1 MPIFEYRCEDCNT
14 KYEVLHKSSQNIEDV
29 TCPKCN
35 SKNNKKLLSSFSASM
50 GSSSSFSAG
59 DSCASGT
66 CGLPAPGGCTSGT
79 CGLN

>member
-1 MPIFEYRCEDCNT
+1 MPIFEYQCKDCNA
-14 KYEVLHKSSQNIEDV
+14 KYDVLHKSSVNIEEV

-50 GSSSSFSAG
+50 GSSSDSG
-59 DSCASGT
+59 DSCSSGSCGIPSTGGCASGM
-66 CGLPAPGGCTSGT
+66 